1 MTPSTTFRQW
11 SRLLTGGV
19 TLLAIALSLP
29 PLRVLIEQSMV
40 WHMVVQMPMLILAGW
55 LIAQELPS
63 PPSMIMRW
71 NRLGLTGALTA
82 QLILAYWMLP
92 MAIDRAIILPIS
104 DIAKVLSL
112 LVCGLALRDTFLRAP
127 VVVQVFFVGYG
138 VSMLLGLGIYFTQT
152 ELRLCNAYSQDSQIA
167 TGQGLIALAILTT
180 VMWLVAHLRRNT

>member
-1 MTPSTTFRQW
+1 MTPSTTFHQW
-11 SRLLTGGV
+11 QRLLAGV
-19 TLLAIALSLP
+19 VTFLAIALSFP

-40 WHMVVQMPMLILAGW
+40 WHMVVQMPMLVVAGW
-55 LIAQELPS
+55 LIAQALPS
-63 PPSMIMRW
+63 PLSTIMRW

-92 MAIDRAIILPIS
+92 IAIDRAIILPVS

-138 VSMLLGLGIYFTQT
+138 LSMLLGLGIYFTKT
-152 ELRLCNAYSQDSQIA
+152 EQRLCNAYSQDSQIA
-167 TGQGLIALAILTT
+167 TGQGLIALAILAA
-180 VMWLVAHLRRNT
+180 VMWLAANLRRTT